1 MYVTAYTRPGAMRAA
16 FDSYRTFDED
26 HKQNIELV
34 KKIGK
39 GKVPVLSLPGGGS
52 FNYARSEEQLK
63 ELYENVEPSF
73 VPNAGHYIPDEQPE
87 AFVEKALPFIQK
99 HT

>member
-1 MYVTAYTRPGAMRAA
+1 MRAA
-16 FDSYRTFDED
+16 FDTYRTFDED
-26 HKQNIELV
+26 SRQNRELV

-52 FNYARSEEQLK
+52 FNYARSEEQLN
-63 ELYENVEPSF
+63 ELYENVEASF

-87 AFVEKALPFIQK
+87 GFVEKVLPFILK
-99 HT
+99 HSK